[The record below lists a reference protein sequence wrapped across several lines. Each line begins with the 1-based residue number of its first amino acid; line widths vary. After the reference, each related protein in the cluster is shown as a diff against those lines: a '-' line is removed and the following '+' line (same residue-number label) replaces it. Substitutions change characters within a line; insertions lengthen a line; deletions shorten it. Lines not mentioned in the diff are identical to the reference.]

1 MKNTPV
7 AGKENK
13 DRVQEV
19 KRLIYIISAPLAVV
33 CLAILWGI
41 TKIIG
46 DISWFDLYAIP
57 TLILLILVLF
67 IIFGVRLIPI
77 RFFERS
83 IYILAFIYFAAKT
96 YTIYEG
102 AIFHGSLI
110 ESNFILWLPFIYL
123 LGFVLLDIR
132 NALVGSLFFL
142 IITLLYGVFIPL
154 QSSIV
159 GETRHNFILMIELCL
174 SSMFYIIILYLM
186 SRVREHY
193 ISYQVLADIMSNLAM
208 TDSLTQVDNRRRLE
222 KYLQE
227 EVNRADRHNLPLAV
241 IMFDIDNFKRINDR
255 YGHASGDLVLVKTAQ
270 LIRDNLRSSD
280 HFGRWGGDE
289 FLCVA
294 TNTDVA
300 TAVHLAERLRIIL
313 EKIQILEFIPV
324 TCSFGV
330 TRYARGDS
338 LDVLVRRADLG
349 LFRAKSNGCNQVV
362 TIPPETTLPI

>member
-1 MKNTPV
+1 MKITPV
-7 AGKENK
+7 VGKENK
-13 DRVQEV
+13 DRVQDV
-19 KRLIYIISAPLAVV
+19 KRLIYIISAPLVIVCMVV
-33 CLAILWGI
+33 IWGI
-41 TKIIG
+41 TRIIG
-46 DISWFDLYAIP
+46 EISWLDQYAVPI
-57 TLILLILVLF
+57 LILVILVLF
-67 IIFGVRLIPI
+67 IIFWVGLIPI
-77 RFFERS
+77 KFFERS
-83 IYILAFIYFAAKT
+83 IYILAFLYFAAKT
-96 YTIYEG
+96 YTVFEG
-102 AIFHGSLI
+102 AIFHGSSI
-110 ESNFILWLPFIYL
+110 ESNFVLWLPFIYL
-123 LGFVLLDIR
+123 LGFILLDIR
-132 NALVGSLFFL
+132 NALLGSLLFL

-154 QSSIV
+154 QSSIPGV
-159 GETRHNFILMIELCL
+159 THHNFILMIELYL

-222 KYLQE
+222 KNIQE

-241 IMFDIDNFKRINDR
+241 VMFDIDNFKRINDR
-255 YGHASGDLVLVKTAQ
+255 YGHASGDLVLVKIAQ

-294 TNTDVA
+294 TNTDEI
-300 TAVHLAERLRIIL
+300 TAVHLAERLRNIL
-313 EKIQILEFIPV
+313 EKTQILEFMPV

-338 LDVLVRRADLG
+338 LDGLVRRADLG